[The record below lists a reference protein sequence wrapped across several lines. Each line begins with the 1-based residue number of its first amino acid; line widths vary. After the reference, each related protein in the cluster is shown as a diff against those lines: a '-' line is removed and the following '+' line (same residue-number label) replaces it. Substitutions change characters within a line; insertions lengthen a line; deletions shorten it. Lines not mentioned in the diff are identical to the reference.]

1 MCQRCIGVTGSRG
14 RFEVNVS
21 FDRVAEVYDRTR
33 RLPDEVMTCLVKTFT
48 TEFNGCT
55 RVLDVGIGTGRL
67 AAPLQK
73 AGFSLAGVDISRKM
87 VDKAKEKG
95 VEGVVLADA
104 RMIPFRDKVF
114 DVAVSVHLLHLI
126 SDWQK
131 VVGEICRVS
140 RRALF
145 SLYNT
150 PPDPVRNAYRR
161 LLKEQGFDQRH
172 VGKSEQ
178 DLRELVP
185 PSKSLFVASYDT
197 FADDTLACMMERNR
211 SSQWEIP
218 EDVNSEAVER
228 LKGMFA
234 GKVFKQE
241 LYVSVWDIDSLKALA
256 ET

>member
-1 MCQRCIGVTGSRG
+1 M
-14 RFEVNVS
+14 S

-33 RLPDEVMTCLVKTFT
+33 RLPDEVMTCLVRTFT
-48 TEFNGCT
+48 TEFDGCT

-73 AGFSLAGVDISRKM
+73 AGLHVVGVDISRKM

-95 VEGVVLADA
+95 VGDLVLADA
-104 RMIPFRDKVF
+104 RLIPFRDKVF
-114 DVAVSVHLLHLI
+114 DVAVSVHLLHLV

-131 VVGEICRVS
+131 VISEICRVS

-145 SLYNT
+145 SLYNARA
-150 PPDPVRNAYRR
+150 DPVRDAYRR
-161 LLKEQGFDQRH
+161 LLKKQGFEQRH

-197 FADDTLACMMERNR
+197 FADDTLASLMERNR

-218 EDVNSEAVER
+218 EDVNLEAVER

-234 GKVFKQE
+234 GKVFRQE
-241 LYVSVWDIDSLKALA
+241 LYVSVWDIDSLKMLV

>member
-1 MCQRCIGVTGSRG
+1 MCQQCIGVTGSRG

-150 PPDPVRNAYRR
+150 PPDPVRDAYRR

-197 FADDTLACMMERNR
+197 LADDTLACMMERNR

-218 EDVNSEAVER
+218 EDVNSEAVKR
-228 LKGMFA
+228 LKKMFA

-241 LYVSVWDIDSLKALA
+241 LYVSVWDIDSLKALV